1 MPRGVNDT
9 SSANSVKIS
18 HKQAYDSERKNDHY
32 LTFARVTG
40 KCPTLPG
47 SWICGSK
54 IETL

>member
-18 HKQAYDSERKNDHY
+18 HNQAYDSERKNDHY

-40 KCPTLPG
+40 KCQPLPG